1 MEGLRKLIGKR
12 LSQPHLHGPL
22 RRWRSPTAWI
32 SRLDKTRHSY
42 PELIPERRSPR
53 MGRVR
58 RQPRGTRRPPV
69 ALIGLLL
76 LSVIMCST
84 WWLSSRHD
92 SPRLSP
98 YEALAQAEFERD
110 AQRLPVATGLI
121 VNSSACRLP
130 DYDPWD
136 ASVAGLI
143 REDHRFPGCRQN
155 FPVRLAQDG
164 RLLRMYTSAD
174 TSCKLRCCHR
184 SVMRR
189 DEGRSDDNYQFGNTS
204 TCFEEGKAV
213 EVNDEFIQ
221 VKCFCKGNDTAIYED
236 FRAFIVPKPAG
247 PFASEAS
254 KNKAEKLNVYMVG
267 LDSVSRLQFKR
278 FMPEIETLL
287 ANDFDA
293 VSMDG
298 LTKVGV
304 NTFPNMLAFLAG
316 MELNE
321 VKFLRDRSFD
331 ELPLIWKYFHRLGYV
346 TMFNEDTPVEA
357 TFNYLKLGFFLTPT
371 DFYMR
376 PFYRAI
382 EESRLVRSQQTL
394 CINQREQLDL
404 QLQWLQDFMTS
415 ETMSSSPQFALLFSS
430 TLSHKGPLPFVEA
443 MQARL
448 EEFLIWYR
456 NSPRYNSSIMFL
468 FSDHG
473 MRFGPVMRRE
483 LGGYE
488 SRLPFFYVI
497 PPPWYARKFPERMEA
512 LRTNSRRLTT
522 FFDAHATLRQLLL
535 DGGFPESEL
544 PPFRHPGRSLFRSVP
559 EERSCHDAGIAAHWC
574 ACHLRQPV
582 PLDDEVVRRAAEA
595 AVRHINKV
603 LLGDLQS
610 QCAELTLSRVAAA
623 FHVRSQRGGKVQ
635 DMSIV
640 LPAFEEYVV
649 KFVTTPGAGEF
660 EATVRARWRED
671 GPKDHPEKAHEGDH
685 WPKTA
690 EERASAHEER
700 KEAVASGPGGKPGEE
715 AIAVV
720 EVSRLNMFRGQ
731 SDCLLTQ
738 WDERRFCYCKN
749 LL

>member
-1 MEGLRKLIGKR
+1 
-12 LSQPHLHGPL
+12 
-22 RRWRSPTAWI
+22 
-32 SRLDKTRHSY
+32 
-42 PELIPERRSPR
+42 

-164 RLLRMYTSAD
+164 RLLRMYASVE

-184 SVMRR
+184 SVIRR

-221 VKCFCKGNDTAIYED
+221 VKCFCKGNGTAIYED

-298 LTKVGV
+298 LTK
-304 NTFPNMLAFLAG
+304 
-316 MELNE
+316 
-321 VKFLRDRSFD
+321 
-331 ELPLIWKYFHRLGYV
+331 
-346 TMFNEDTPVEA
+346 
-357 TFNYLKLGFFLTPT
+357 
-371 DFYMR
+371 
-376 PFYRAI
+376 
-382 EESRLVRSQQTL
+382 
-394 CINQREQLDL
+394 
-404 QLQWLQDFMTS
+404 
-415 ETMSSSPQFALLFSS
+415 
-430 TLSHKGPLPFVEA
+430 
-443 MQARL
+443 
-448 EEFLIWYR
+448 
-456 NSPRYNSSIMFL
+456 
-468 FSDHG
+468 
-473 MRFGPVMRRE
+473 
-483 LGGYE
+483 
-488 SRLPFFYVI
+488 
-497 PPPWYARKFPERMEA
+497 
-512 LRTNSRRLTT
+512 
-522 FFDAHATLRQLLL
+522 
-535 DGGFPESEL
+535 
-544 PPFRHPGRSLFRSVP
+544 
-559 EERSCHDAGIAAHWC
+559 
-574 ACHLRQPV
+574 PV
-582 PLDDEVVRRAAEA
+582 PLDDEVVRLAAEA
-595 AVRHINKV
+595 AVRHINRV

-690 EERASAHEER
+690 EERANAHEER